1 MKNKLIYLLLGISFM
16 FLISACGRK
25 EEETLEK
32 GEYYIYYL
40 NSSGTELSKV
50 KYEAQSAERDELIDE
65 LVTEMMN
72 VPGDKEVV
80 SALDDKVAY
89 ERHELREDVVYLY
102 FDSNYSLMK
111 PYKEILTRKA
121 IANTL
126 ERVKGIKFIGIYVD
140 EQPLVDIS
148 GEVVPL
154 FSSGDFID
162 GITNVNA
169 YQKVKL
175 KLYFASESGESLVE
189 EDRSLFYD
197 INTPLEKLVL
207 EQLIQG
213 PNSKNAKATIPADT
227 GIINTYIDENICYI
241 NFDDA
246 FLKQNLGVRE
256 DVSIYSI
263 VNSILEINT
272 INKVKILVNGSSNVM
287 YRDMLNLDTVFER
300 NLDYLEK
307 D

>member
-1 MKNKLIYLLLGISFM
+1 MKNKLIYLLLSISFM

-256 DVSIYSI
+256 DVAIYSI

>member
-1 MKNKLIYLLLGISFM
+1 MKNKLIYLLLGISFV

-256 DVSIYSI
+256 DVAIYSI

>member
-1 MKNKLIYLLLGISFM
+1 MKNKLIYLLLGISFI

-154 FSSGDFID
+154 FSSGD
-162 GITNVNA
+162 
-169 YQKVKL
+169 
-175 KLYFASESGESLVE
+175 SCSL
-189 EDRSLFYD
+189 S
-197 INTPLEKLVL
+197 
-207 EQLIQG
+207 
-213 PNSKNAKATIPADT
+213 
-227 GIINTYIDENICYI
+227 
-241 NFDDA
+241 
-246 FLKQNLGVRE
+246 
-256 DVSIYSI
+256 
-263 VNSILEINT
+263 
-272 INKVKILVNGSSNVM
+272 
-287 YRDMLNLDTVFER
+287 
-300 NLDYLEK
+300 
-307 D
+307 

>member
-1 MKNKLIYLLLGISFM
+1 MKNKIIYLLLGISFM

-256 DVSIYSI
+256 DVAIYSI

>member
-1 MKNKLIYLLLGISFM
+1 LKNKLIYLLLGISFI

-256 DVSIYSI
+256 DVAIYSI

>member
-241 NFDDA
+241 NFDDV

-256 DVSIYSI
+256 DVAIYSI

>member
-213 PNSKNAKATIPADT
+213 PNSKNARATIPYDT

-256 DVSIYSI
+256 DVAIYSI

>member
-1 MKNKLIYLLLGISFM
+1 MKNKLIYLLLGISFI

-154 FSSGDFID
+154 FSSGDFVD

-256 DVSIYSI
+256 DVAIYSI

>member
-126 ERVKGIKFIGIYVD
+126 EHVKGIKFIGIYVD

-256 DVSIYSI
+256 DVAIYSI

>member
-1 MKNKLIYLLLGISFM
+1 MKNKLIYLLLGISFI

-154 FSSGDFID
+154 FSSGDFVD

-256 DVSIYSI
+256 DIAIYSI

>member
-1 MKNKLIYLLLGISFM
+1 MKNKLIYLLLSLSFI
-16 FLISACGRK
+16 LLAACAKK
-25 EEETLEK
+25 EEETLGK
-32 GEYYIYYL
+32 GEYNIYYL

-50 KYEAQSAERDELIDE
+50 KYEAESAERDELIDE

-72 VPGDKEVV
+72 VPGDKEVI
-80 SALDDKVAY
+80 SAFDDKVAY
-89 ERHELREDVVYLY
+89 EKHELREDVVYLY

-140 EQPLVDIS
+140 DQPLVDVL

-154 FSSGDFID
+154 FSSSDFID

-197 INTPLEKLVL
+197 INTPLERLVL

-213 PNSKNAKATIPADT
+213 PNSKNARATIPYDT

-246 FLKQNLGVRE
+246 FLQQNLGVRE
-256 DVSIYSI
+256 DVAIYSI

>member
-1 MKNKLIYLLLGISFM
+1 MKNKLIYLLLGISFV

-213 PNSKNAKATIPADT
+213 LNSKNAKATIPADT

-256 DVSIYSI
+256 DVAIYSI

>member
-1 MKNKLIYLLLGISFM
+1 MKNKIIYLLLSLC
-16 FLISACGRK
+16 FLLCISACAK
-25 EEETLEK
+25 TEEETLGR
-32 GEYYIYYL
+32 GEYNIYYL

-50 KYEAQSAERDELIDE
+50 KYKAESSERDELIDE
-65 LVTEMMN
+65 LITEMMK
-72 VPGDKEVV
+72 VPGDKEVISV
-80 SALDDKVAY
+80 FDDKVAY

-102 FDSNYSLMK
+102 FDSNYSSMK

-121 IANTL
+121 LANTL
-126 ERVKGIKFIGIYVD
+126 ESVKGIKFIGIYVD

-148 GEVVPL
+148 GEAVPL
-154 FSSGDFID
+154 FSSADFID

-197 INTPLEKLVL
+197 INTPLERLVL
-207 EQLIQG
+207 EQLIKG
-213 PNSKNAKATIPADT
+213 PNSKNARATIPLDT

-246 FLKQNLGVRE
+246 FLKQNVGVRE
-256 DVSIYSI
+256 DVAIYSI
-263 VNSILEINT
+263 VDSILEINT

-287 YRDMLNLDTVFER
+287 YRDVLSLDTAFER
-300 NLDYLEK
+300 NLDYVVG

>member
-1 MKNKLIYLLLGISFM
+1 M
-16 FLISACGRK
+16 
-25 EEETLEK
+25 
-32 GEYYIYYL
+32 
-40 NSSGTELSKV
+40 
-50 KYEAQSAERDELIDE
+50 
-65 LVTEMMN
+65 
-72 VPGDKEVV
+72 
-80 SALDDKVAY
+80 
-89 ERHELREDVVYLY
+89 
-102 FDSNYSLMK
+102 
-111 PYKEILTRKA
+111 
-121 IANTL
+121 
-126 ERVKGIKFIGIYVD
+126 
-140 EQPLVDIS
+140 
-148 GEVVPL
+148 VPL
-154 FSSGDFID
+154 FSSSDFID

-175 KLYFASESGESLVE
+175 KLYFASESGEGLVE

-197 INTPLEKLVL
+197 INTPLERLVL

-213 PNSKNAKATIPADT
+213 PNSKNARATIPYDT

-256 DVSIYSI
+256 DVAIYSI

-287 YRDMLNLDTVFER
+287 YKDVLNLDTVFER

>member
-1 MKNKLIYLLLGISFM
+1 MKNKLIYLLLSLSFI
-16 FLISACGRK
+16 LLSACAKK
-25 EEETLEK
+25 EEETLGK
-32 GEYYIYYL
+32 GEYNIYYL

-50 KYEAQSAERDELIDE
+50 KYEAESAERDELIDE

-72 VPGDKEVV
+72 VPGDKEVI
-80 SALDDKVAY
+80 SAFDDKVAY
-89 ERHELREDVVYLY
+89 EKHELREDVVYLY

-140 EQPLVDIS
+140 DQPLVDVL

-154 FSSGDFID
+154 FSSSDFID

-175 KLYFASESGESLVE
+175 KLYFASESGEGLVE

-197 INTPLEKLVL
+197 INTPLERLVL

-213 PNSKNAKATIPADT
+213 PNSKNARATIPYDT

-256 DVSIYSI
+256 DVAIYSI

-287 YRDMLNLDTVFER
+287 YKDVLNLDTVFER

>member
-1 MKNKLIYLLLGISFM
+1 MKNKLIYLLLVISFI

-256 DVSIYSI
+256 DVAIYSI

>member
-256 DVSIYSI
+256 DVAIYSI

>member
-1 MKNKLIYLLLGISFM
+1 MKNKLIYLLLGISFV

-256 DVSIYSI
+256 DVAIYSI

-287 YRDMLNLDTVFER
+287 YKDVLNLDTVFER

>member
-1 MKNKLIYLLLGISFM
+1 MKNKLIYLLLGISFI

-256 DVSIYSI
+256 DVAIYSI

>member
-1 MKNKLIYLLLGISFM
+1 MKNKLIYLLLGISFI
-16 FLISACGRK
+16 FLISACGKK

-256 DVSIYSI
+256 DVAIYSI

-287 YRDMLNLDTVFER
+287 YKDVLNLDTVFER

>member
-1 MKNKLIYLLLGISFM
+1 MKNKLIYLLLGISFI
-16 FLISACGRK
+16 FLISACGKK

-140 EQPLVDIS
+140 DQPLVDVL

-154 FSSGDFID
+154 FSSSDFID

-175 KLYFASESGESLVE
+175 KLYG
-189 EDRSLFYD
+189 
-197 INTPLEKLVL
+197 
-207 EQLIQG
+207 
-213 PNSKNAKATIPADT
+213 KACT
-227 GIINTYIDENICYI
+227 
-241 NFDDA
+241 
-246 FLKQNLGVRE
+246 
-256 DVSIYSI
+256 
-263 VNSILEINT
+263 
-272 INKVKILVNGSSNVM
+272 
-287 YRDMLNLDTVFER
+287 
-300 NLDYLEK
+300 
-307 D
+307 

>member
-154 FSSGDFID
+154 FSSSDFID

-175 KLYFASESGESLVE
+175 KLYFASESGEGLVE

-256 DVSIYSI
+256 DVAIYSI

>member
-1 MKNKLIYLLLGISFM
+1 MKNKLIYLLLGISFI
-16 FLISACGRK
+16 FLISACGKK

-256 DVSIYSI
+256 DVAIYSI

>member
-1 MKNKLIYLLLGISFM
+1 MKNKLIYLLLGISFV

-126 ERVKGIKFIGIYVD
+126 DRVKGIKFIGIYVD

-256 DVSIYSI
+256 DVAIYSI

>member
-256 DVSIYSI
+256 DVAIYSI

-287 YRDMLNLDTVFER
+287 YKDVLNLDTVFER

>member
-1 MKNKLIYLLLGISFM
+1 MKNKLIYLLLGISFI
-16 FLISACGRK
+16 FLISACGKK

-213 PNSKNAKATIPADT
+213 PNSKNARATIPYDT

-256 DVSIYSI
+256 DVAIYSI